1 MSHPK
6 TEVLSQLL
14 DGELTPAQARTVEEH
29 LESCARCAD
38 LFGDLTKIQS
48 RARNLPDQHPSR
60 DLWPEISRALGS
72 DGARE
77 AEVIHLHPGIEADAH
92 RRRPP
97 TLRISYLQAAAAA
110 LVVALFS
117 GLAGSYFAGSRSDMP
132 AFPPSDRSHW
142 AALAGQTNP
151 ELRGASEE
159 IAQLEAVLAQQR
171 SELDPMTVRLLEEN
185 LEIIDQAIRES
196 LRALEGDPG
205 NEFLERHL
213 AQAVETKATYLREAT
228 AFLAP
233 VS

>member
-14 DGELTPAQARTVEEH
+14 DGELTPTQARKVEEH
-29 LESCARCAD
+29 LVSCARCAD
-38 LFGDLTKIQS
+38 LFQDLTEIQS
-48 RARNLPDQHPSR
+48 RARKLPDQHPPR
-60 DLWPEISRALGS
+60 DLWPEISRALGP
-72 DGARE
+72 GGGRE
-77 AEVIHLHPGIEADAH
+77 AEVIHLRPRAEADAQ
-92 RRRPP
+92 RRRMPA
-97 TLRISYLQAAAAA
+97 LRISYLQAAAAA

-117 GLAGSYFAGSRSDMP
+117 GIAGAYFAGSGPDTP
-132 AFPPSDRSHW
+132 AVAPSAQSQW
-142 AALAGQTNP
+142 AALAGQANP
-151 ELRGASEE
+151 ELRGASKE
-159 IAQLEAVLAQQR
+159 IAQLEAVLAQHR

-185 LEIIDQAIRES
+185 LEIIDRAIRES